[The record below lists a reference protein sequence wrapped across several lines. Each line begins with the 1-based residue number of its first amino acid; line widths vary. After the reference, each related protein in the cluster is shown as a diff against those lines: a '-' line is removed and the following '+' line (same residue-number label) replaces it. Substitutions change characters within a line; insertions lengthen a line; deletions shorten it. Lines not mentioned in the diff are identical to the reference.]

1 MQRTDHAH
9 EDMMVETRAFL
20 AIGSLCSAEHVGIRE
35 EGRNKKQT
43 RARRKANV
51 SQVLS
56 GLLQAEL
63 QVALRNRYC
72 RSILQWAFAQS
83 IRYRVGTQCC

>member
-1 MQRTDHAH
+1 
-9 EDMMVETRAFL
+9 
-20 AIGSLCSAEHVGIRE
+20 
-35 EGRNKKQT
+35 
-43 RARRKANV
+43 V

-83 IRYRVGTQCC
+83 IRYRVGTQCCGTAEAQLLLLPTVFSLKQMQKPDAAAAV